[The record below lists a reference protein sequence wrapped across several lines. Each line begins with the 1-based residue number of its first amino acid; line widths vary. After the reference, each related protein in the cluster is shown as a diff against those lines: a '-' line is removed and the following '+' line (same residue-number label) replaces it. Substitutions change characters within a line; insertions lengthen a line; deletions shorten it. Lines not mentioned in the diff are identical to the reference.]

1 MRISCD
7 PVGAAFSTARRVSR
21 GITIRPALAPDAEAV
36 ARIYNDAILSR
47 SATFETDLKAADER
61 VEWIHSHGARCPILV
76 AESDGDG
83 VVGWT
88 TFAPFSERECY
99 RGIGYFSVYVDP
111 GMRRLG
117 VGRQL
122 LRALVDE
129 ARRRGYWKLVSGI
142 FVSNAASRA
151 LCAACGWRE
160 VGIYQRHAQLDGRW
174 IDVVIV
180 EQLL

>member
-1 MRISCD
+1 MPRGVAELLQRLFD
-7 PVGAAFSTARRVSR
+7 RRCTEWDVVEFR
-21 GITIRPALAPDAEAV
+21 ERPPK
-36 ARIYNDAILSR
+36 
-47 SATFETDLKAADER
+47 FG
-61 VEWIHSHGARCPILV
+61 HLV

-129 ARRRGYWKLVSGI
+129 ARRRGYRKLVSGI